1 MKILVINGSPKGNAS
16 NTLKLTKSFLEGM
29 NSVQQ
34 HEVEFIDL
42 LRSNINPCT
51 GCYGCWTKTPGSC
64 VLKDDMQ
71 DYIPKVIA
79 ADLLIWSFPLYYFGM
94 PSTTKM
100 FLDRLL
106 PTSLPYMVEREGG
119 GSTHPY
125 RHDQTHQKHLL
136 ISTCG
141 LYSTQNNYDALLKQ
155 FEILYEGHFDKIIC
169 SEGELF
175 RVPQLSKRTNQ
186 YLSYVKQA
194 GIEYASSGQITQES
208 KAHLEELLYPAEEFM
223 QMADASWKISESK
236 ENPTAKKTALSFM
249 RQMGATFNKEAVSPS
264 DHFVIEM
271 KYTDLQETYQFVIEE
286 GKCTLLTQ
294 DFKPN
299 SVLIETPY
307 DIWIKISEGKLNG
320 AQAMM
325 DKLYKV
331 TGSFETMMKMNTLFG
346 SNDESSDAP
355 VNKVKEKKSVM
366 LMLLVPWISLWIFL
380 PMQAKIAGL
389 IAISLSVLL
398 PLLSVKVKQTIYEKM
413 GYVLVSLLGLGAL
426 MGVET
431 LILVLLSY
439 FLFGAL
445 WLGSTFT
452 KIPLTAY
459 YSSASLNGDEAY
471 KNPLFIK
478 TNRILTMMWGILY
491 ILSSVLSYFLMK
503 SVLAD
508 YTGLINYA
516 IPSGMGLFTAWFA
529 KWYPAKVARG

>member
-1 MKILVINGSPKGNAS
+1 MKILVINGSPKGNVS
-16 NTLKLTKSFLEGM
+16 NTLKLTRSFLEGM

-34 HEVEFIDL
+34 HDIEFIDL
-42 LRSNINPCT
+42 VRSNINPCT
-51 GCYGCWTKTPGSC
+51 GCYGCWTKTPGTC

-94 PSTTKM
+94 PSKTKL

-106 PTSLPYMVEREGG
+106 PTSLPFMIEREGG

-155 FEILYEGHFDKIIC
+155 FEILYDGHYDKIIC
-169 SEGELF
+169 TEGELF
-175 RVPQLSKRTNQ
+175 KVPQLSKRTNQ

-194 GIEYASSGQITQES
+194 GIDYASSGQISLES

-223 QMADASWKISESK
+223 QMADASWKIAESN
-236 ENPTAKKTALSFM
+236 ENPTAKKSALSFM
-249 RQMGATFNKEAVSPS
+249 KQMGATFNKEAVSPS

-307 DIWIKISEGKLNG
+307 EIWIQISEGKLNG

-331 TGSFETMMKMNTLFG
+331 TGSFETMLKMNTLFG
-346 SNDESSDAP
+346 GSDESNQA
-355 VNKVKEKKSVM
+355 VVTQVKEKKSVM
-366 LMLLVPWISLWIFL
+366 LMLLVPWISLWILL

-389 IAISLSVLL
+389 IGISICALL
-398 PLLSVKVKQTIYEKM
+398 PLLSVKIKQTIYEKM

-426 MGVET
+426 MGLDT
-431 LILVLLSY
+431 ILLVLLSY
-439 FLFGAL
+439 FLFGVL
-445 WLGSTFT
+445 WLSSAFT

-459 YSSASLNGDEAY
+459 YSSASMNGDEAY

-478 TNRILTMMWGILY
+478 TNRILTIMWGILY
-491 ILSSVLSYFLMK
+491 ILSSVLSYFLMN
-503 SVLAD
+503 SFLAD

-516 IPSGMGLFTAWFA
+516 IPSGMGLFTVWFA

>member
-16 NTLKLTKSFLEGM
+16 NTLKLTRSFLEGM
-29 NSVQQ
+29 NSVEQ
-34 HEVEFIDL
+34 HDIEFIDL
-42 LRSNINPCT
+42 VRSNINPCT

-94 PSTTKM
+94 PSKTKL

-106 PTSLPYMVEREGG
+106 PTSLPFMIEREGG

-155 FEILYEGHFDKIIC
+155 FEILYDGHYDKIIC
-169 SEGELF
+169 TEGELF
-175 RVPQLSKRTNQ
+175 KVPQLSKRTNQ

-194 GIEYASSGQITQES
+194 GIDYASSGQISLES

-223 QMADASWKISESK
+223 QMADASWKIAESN
-236 ENPTAKKTALSFM
+236 ENPTAKKSALSFM
-249 RQMGATFNKEAVSPS
+249 KQMGATFNKEAVSPS

-307 DIWIKISEGKLNG
+307 EIWIQISEGKLNG

-331 TGSFETMMKMNTLFG
+331 TGSFETMLKMNTLFG
-346 SNDESSDAP
+346 GSDESNQA
-355 VNKVKEKKSVM
+355 VVTQVKEKKSVM
-366 LMLLVPWISLWIFL
+366 LMLLVPWISLWILL

-389 IAISLSVLL
+389 IGISICALL
-398 PLLSVKVKQTIYEKM
+398 PLLSVKIKQTIYEKM

-426 MGVET
+426 MGLDT
-431 LILVLLSY
+431 ILLVLLSY
-439 FLFGAL
+439 FLFGVL
-445 WLGSTFT
+445 WLSSAFT

-459 YSSASLNGDEAY
+459 YSSASMNGDEAY

-478 TNRILTMMWGILY
+478 TNRILTIMWGILY
-491 ILSSVLSYFLMK
+491 ILSSVLSYFLMN
-503 SVLAD
+503 SFLAD

-516 IPSGMGLFTAWFA
+516 IPSGMGLFTVWFA